1 VDPEYATGAIKYDPA
16 TKAVAIRTM
25 LPDDEKYGHQA
36 WLAAYTDALGAQF
49 RTSDFVANWVDVPV
63 PIIID
68 GTGG

>member
-1 VDPEYATGAIKYDPA
+1 MTEYPTGAVKYDPV

-49 RTSDFVANWVDVPV
+49 RSSVFVVDWVDVPV
-63 PIIID
+63 PIVID
-68 GTGG
+68 GGSG